1 MSSRP
6 RSNVLVGCKQSFK
19 VEASKSLFAIGGG
32 WGRGDFFGWW
42 NKVNYG
48 KCANGEQELIL
59 ARPTICAFVS
69 FFLRCIGIIC
79 LTLNISVSIFRK
91 FRPSRKISCFKHWK
105 KSAIRIEKMTKLTTV
120 SSHHLKKLVTLMPA
134 KKLLLLYFIVQSCR
148 PKYLVLTWHETWNGS
163 KQKQNI

>member
-1 MSSRP
+1 MA
-6 RSNVLVGCKQSFK
+6 CKQSLK
-19 VEASKSLFAIGGG
+19 LKLLSPCSPLAGARGRGRGLGAGGGGGG
-32 WGRGDFFGWW
+32 WEG

-91 FRPSRKISCFKHWK
+91 FRPSRKISCFKH
-105 KSAIRIEKMTKLTTV
+105 
-120 SSHHLKKLVTLMPA
+120 
-134 KKLLLLYFIVQSCR
+134 
-148 PKYLVLTWHETWNGS
+148 
-163 KQKQNI
+163 

>member
-1 MSSRP
+1 MA
-6 RSNVLVGCKQSFK
+6 CKQSLK
-19 VEASKSLFAIGGG
+19 LKLLSPCSPLAGARGGG
-32 WGRGDFFGWW
+32 GGRVWEG

-79 LTLNISVSIFRK
+79 LTLNISVSIFRQ